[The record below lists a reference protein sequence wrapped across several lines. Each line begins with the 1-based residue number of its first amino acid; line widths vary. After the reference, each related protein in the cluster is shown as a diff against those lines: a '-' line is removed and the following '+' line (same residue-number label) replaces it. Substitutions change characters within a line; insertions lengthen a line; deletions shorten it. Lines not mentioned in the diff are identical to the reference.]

1 MTPASSPPLAERVV
15 ALNGTRSSLGQRILE
30 ALSVRP
36 EIDRIVPIDRPATL
50 SNLKDLVEG
59 VTDLVVLAPG
69 GGAGADGSMLGEVDL
84 DGARRLLSAVDA
96 AELDH
101 MVVVSSAM
109 VYGAWADNAVPVT
122 EAAVLR
128 PNPSCS
134 LARDKAEL
142 ERLAGEW
149 RSGRTGRSLAIV
161 RPALVVAGDVA
172 SVEWME
178 RSLWGAGWTGRRT
191 ADVPRQFLL
200 VDDLVDAIVRLVIAN
215 DANGAFNVAPDGW
228 INADRQRELTGR
240 FGTPGLS
247 APTAGVLASLRWKF
261 GFASTPP
268 EILPYTAAPWVVS
281 NDRLRG
287 IGWLATHTNDEA
299 FIIGSRATWWST
311 LTARRRQDVALGAL
325 VGGVGGLTALLVLL
339 VRSLR
344 RAAASRE

>member
-1 MTPASSPPLAERVV
+1 MTPDPSSPPAERVV

-30 ALSVRP
+30 ALAARP
-36 EIDRIVPIDRPATL
+36 EVGRVVAIDRPASL
-50 SNLKDLVEG
+50 SNLRELLVE

-69 GGAGADGSMLGEVDL
+69 GGPDADGSMLGEVDL
-84 DGARRLLSAVDA
+84 DGARRLLLASDH
-96 AELDH
+96 AELAH
-101 MVVVSSAM
+101 AVVVSSAM
-109 VYGAWADNAVPVT
+109 VYGAWADNAVPLT
-122 EAAVLR
+122 ESAVLR

-149 RSGRTGRSLAIV
+149 RASGAHRTLAIV
-161 RPALVVAGDVA
+161 RPTVVVAGDVQ

-178 RSLWGAGWTGRRT
+178 RSLWGAGWTGRHVT
-191 ADVPRQFLL
+191 DVPRQFLL
-200 VDDLVDAIVRLVIAN
+200 VDDLVDAVVRLVIA
-215 DANGAFNVAPDGW
+215 DRCDGAFNVAPDGW

-247 APTAGVLASLRWKF
+247 APTAGLLASLRWKF

-268 EILPYTAAPWVVS
+268 EILPYTASPWVVS
-281 NDRLRG
+281 NERLRET
-287 IGWLATHTNDEA
+287 GWAATHTNDEA
-299 FIIGSRATWWST
+299 FTIGSRATWWST

-325 VGGVGGLTALLVLL
+325 IGGLAGLSAGVVLL

-344 RAAASRE
+344 RAAAGSG

>member
-1 MTPASSPPLAERVV
+1 MA
-15 ALNGTRSSLGQRILE
+15 
-30 ALSVRP
+30 
-36 EIDRIVPIDRPATL
+36 IDRPASL
-50 SNLKDLVEG
+50 SNLRGLLGG

-69 GGAGADGSMLGEVDL
+69 GGPDADGSMLGEVDL
-84 DGARRLLSAVDA
+84 DGARRLLLAADDA
-96 AELDH
+96 ALDH
-101 MVVVSSAM
+101 VVVVSSAM
-109 VYGAWADNAVPVT
+109 VYGAWADNDVPVT
-122 EAAVLR
+122 ESAVLR

-149 RSGRTGRSLAIV
+149 RIGGADRTLAIV
-161 RPALVVAGDVA
+161 RPTVVVAGDVA

-178 RSLWGAGWTGRRT
+178 RSLWGAGWTGRR
-191 ADVPRQFLL
+191 AEDVPRQFLL
-200 VDDLVDAIVRLVIAN
+200 VDDLVDAVVRLTIGGIDGAGAGGGAA
-215 DANGAFNVAPDGW
+215 DGAFNVAPDGW

-247 APTAGVLASLRWKF
+247 APTAGLLASMRWKF

-268 EILPYTAAPWVVS
+268 EILPYIAAPWVIS

-287 IGWLATHTNDEA
+287 LGWEASHTNDEA

-325 VGGVGGLTALLVLL
+325 VAGLGGVTAAVVLS

-344 RAAASRE
+344 RRGANRG

>member
-69 GGAGADGSMLGEVDL
+69 GGADADGSMLGEVDL

-215 DANGAFNVAPDGW
+215 DANGALNVAPDGW

-240 FGTPGLS
+240 FELPDCRPLRLACWPRCDGSS
-247 APTAGVLASLRWKF
+247 ASRRRHRR
-261 GFASTPP
+261 SCRTPP
-268 EILPYTAAPWVVS
+268 HRGSCPTIVCAGSDGWPPIPTTRPSSSAAG
-281 NDRLRG
+281 RRG
-287 IGWLATHTNDEA
+287 GQRSPPAD
-299 FIIGSRATWWST
+299 
-311 LTARRRQDVALGAL
+311 ARMW
-325 VGGVGGLTALLVLL
+325 
-339 VRSLR
+339 RSGR
-344 RAAASRE
+344 SSAVWAG